1 MEEAEGRHITNKLML
16 RQLQMLRE
24 RMYKGFYL
32 LDTFMYQVLQQHG
45 DNDQV
50 SGYPLSIFCRA
61 KRLCFSTRGMNV
73 SFQVDGVKEVQ
84 KMIERL
90 QSIMVDMTEFI
101 VFLKLYPP
109 INREPYDKY
118 LFLENFML
126 GRLAEMEKII
136 RFLLQ
141 PEPPGAESL
150 HVLPIIG
157 PAWVGKS
164 TLVEHL
170 CYDERVH
177 NHFST
182 IILCSGA
189 STALD
194 GSGAVKKRTHS
205 SHGRSLFIMELAGD
219 LVLDERQCRNF
230 YSSRNHMP
238 SGSKIIVT
246 SRSENIIKLGP
257 TESQCSD

>member
-84 KMIERL
+84 KMLESL
-90 QSIMVDMTEFI
+90 QSIIVDMAEFI

-118 LFLENFML
+118 LFLENCKF
-126 GRLAEMEKII
+126 GR
-136 RFLLQ
+136 
-141 PEPPGAESL
+141 
-150 HVLPIIG
+150 
-157 PAWVGKS
+157 
-164 TLVEHL
+164 
-170 CYDERVH
+170 
-177 NHFST
+177 
-182 IILCSGA
+182 
-189 STALD
+189 
-194 GSGAVKKRTHS
+194 
-205 SHGRSLFIMELAGD
+205 
-219 LVLDERQCRNF
+219 
-230 YSSRNHMP
+230 
-238 SGSKIIVT
+238 
-246 SRSENIIKLGP
+246 
-257 TESQCSD
+257 

>member
-1 MEEAEGRHITNKLML
+1 MEEAEGRHITNKAML
-16 RQLQMLRE
+16 QQLQMLRE

-32 LDTFMYQVLQQHG
+32 LDTFTYQVLQQHT
-45 DNDQV
+45 DDQV
-50 SGYPLSIFCRA
+50 SGHPLSIFCRA

-118 LFLENFML
+118 LFLENCML

-150 HVLPIIG
+150 QVLPIIG
-157 PAWVGKS
+157 PQEFGKVPWLS
-164 TLVEHL
+164 ISVMMRGCTITSPQLFYVVEL
-170 CYDERVH
+170 
-177 NHFST
+177 
-182 IILCSGA
+182 L
-189 STALD
+189 L
-194 GSGAVKKRTHS
+194 
-205 SHGRSLFIMELAGD
+205 L
-219 LVLDERQCRNF
+219 
-230 YSSRNHMP
+230 
-238 SGSKIIVT
+238 
-246 SRSENIIKLGP
+246 
-257 TESQCSD
+257 

>member
-1 MEEAEGRHITNKLML
+1 MIFSVDQYLLSLIDVTGSRRVWGSTCCSCIVSCCIQATMEEAEGRHITNKLML

-84 KMIERL
+84 KMLESL
-90 QSIMVDMTEFI
+90 QSIIVDMAEFI

-118 LFLENFML
+118 LFLENCML

-150 HVLPIIG
+150 QVLPIIG
-157 PAWVGKS
+157 PQEFGKVPWLS
-164 TLVEHL
+164 ISVMMRGCTITSPQLFYIVEL
-170 CYDERVH
+170 
-177 NHFST
+177 
-182 IILCSGA
+182 L
-189 STALD
+189 LLQK
-194 GSGAVKKRTHS
+194 AVVR
-205 SHGRSLFIMELAGD
+205 
-219 LVLDERQCRNF
+219 
-230 YSSRNHMP
+230 
-238 SGSKIIVT
+238 
-246 SRSENIIKLGP
+246 SRSELTVHMEDHLLSWSLLMIWF
-257 TESQCSD
+257 